1 MEALIVPVLVSFV
14 VTALLKLVDQWLAK
28 PTRQQAERKSA
39 LDEVAQVW
47 DRLDEIEDRHKAELV
62 AQEKRHEQQ
71 MDLQEQRH
79 EQQMDELRKVN
90 KLYIQRL
97 TAAQLENEQL
107 TKEVLTLKEQ
117 VLEIPRLKE
126 RIRELEQLRGPS

>member
-47 DRLDEIEDRHKAELV
+47 DRLDEMEDRHKAEL
-62 AQEKRHEQQ
+62 AA
-71 MDLQEQRH
+71 QEQRH
-79 EQQMDELRKVN
+79 EQQMEELRRVN
-90 KLYIQRL
+90 ALYIQRL
-97 TAAQLENEQL
+97 TAAQLENELL
-107 TKEVLTLKEQ
+107 TKEVRTLKEQ
-117 VLEIPRLKE
+117 VQEIPRLKE
-126 RIRELEQLRGPS
+126 RIRELEQLRGAS